1 MTNKNFCL
9 PIANIPTNDSEEDVK
24 VSIYHDNGSVLH
36 LILNVDRQPTV
47 FIQSDARAKR
57 SKTYFKE
64 CFPEAI
70 IVVPTL
76 GQFEETEKPNDPD
89 YVRSV
94 EHTRLA
100 ARNFRN
106 IWRQKNHSDFQ
117 EFSALVEGN

>member
-1 MTNKNFCL
+1 MMNKNFCL
-9 PIANIPTNDSEEDVK
+9 PIANIPTNDSELDVK

-36 LILNVDRQPTV
+36 LILNTERQPNI
-47 FIQSDARAKR
+47 FIESDRRAKR
-57 SKTYFKE
+57 TKAYFKD
-64 CFPEAI
+64 CFPQAV

-100 ARNFRN
+100 ARRSRF
-106 IWRQKNHSDFQ
+106 S
-117 EFSALVEGN
+117 EFLPH